1 MKTIYKTLVISVM
14 AMALLLPMEMSAKK
28 KVTDIYEMS
37 LDDNLET
44 PEINN
49 DKQRDRILDY
59 QLKTALELKKNNY
72 DVELM
77 REDEIVVITIP
88 ASALFEANE
97 TNLTKLGASKLKPL
111 LQFLKNPGFYK
122 MLLVMH
128 SDDTGSDAYTVE
140 LTKKRVNE
148 IFDWIDDNADVDY
161 VVPYALGPTDPLDK
175 NDSLENRRRNRRL
188 EIYLVPEEVMLNQ
201 AKKGKVNI
209 NQIVK

>member
-14 AMALLLPMEMSAKK
+14 AMALLLPTEMSAKK